1 MTLPLWR
8 PPPPTPPPPAEQGDP
23 AAIPSLPSCGRPPRL
38 EDTHDPSSL
47 PGAHPPPGSPCRGL
61 ASVPNSPLGPSR
73 LLGPA
78 GVASFLGPG
87 PSRHWPVR
95 ARLADACALLC
106 WPARLRFQIFS
117 EACLGLF
124 YNRTHAPLR
133 LVSARPWG
141 RQPSRGGW
149 LLTSRLCF
157 YRDALWAARS
167 LRDTPHRREGPT
179 DPPTSDG
186 SPDSSLPRLSAGAAA
201 DRAAFSLRGLLQM
214 ALGKATGNPK

>member
-1 MTLPLWR
+1 MWAAAPSRGHPRSLQPPWR
-8 PPPPTPPPPAEQGDP
+8 TPPSRKP
-23 AAIPSLPSCGRPPRL
+23 LPRPRQR
-38 EDTHDPSSL
+38 
-47 PGAHPPPGSPCRGL
+47 AQF
-61 ASVPNSPLGPSR
+61 PLGPSR

-167 LRDTPHRREGPT
+167 LRDTPHRWEGPT